1 MGNESEFEQDRNL
14 EAGNMPLNEGNESTS
29 SEKYK
34 EYGKKSLAPLI
45 DLVHRYKGDV
55 NPYVESIGRALSA
68 ASDSLAANQTEADKT
83 VAGWFNEARNWFDGV
98 KGKLE
103 SKNPSDLLNFLET
116 EAKSKPGVMFATS
129 YMVGLVFGRLG
140 RHAVR
145 MKSKSGTSEASDNA
159 SDISMNDDSQ
169 FSSDQIH

>member
-1 MGNESEFEQDRNL
+1 MGSESEFGQNL
-14 EAGNMPLNEGNESTS
+14 NQGTGNMPL
-29 SEKYK
+29 KYK

-55 NPYVESIGRALSA
+55 NPYVESIGRALAA

-83 VAGWFNEARNWFDGV
+83 VAGWFNDARNWFDGV
-98 KGKLE
+98 KAKLE
-103 SKNPSDLLNFLET
+103 SKSPSDLLNYLEA
-116 EAKSKPGVMFATS
+116 EAKNKPGVMFATS

-145 MKSKSGTSEASDNA
+145 MKSKSGEGEVNVGNTE
-159 SDISMNDDSQ
+159 
-169 FSSDQIH
+169 FSSDQFH

>member
-1 MGNESEFEQDRNL
+1 MENESELSPDRNP
-14 EAGNMPLNEGNESTS
+14 EEGNMPLNPGEDTS
-29 SEKYK
+29 RSGRYK

-55 NPYVESIGRALSA
+55 NPYVEAIGRAMRA
-68 ASDSLAANQTEADKT
+68 ASESLAANQTEADKT
-83 VAGWFNEARNWFDGV
+83 VAGWFNEAQNWFEGV

-103 SKNPSDLLNFLET
+103 SKNPSDLLNYLEA
-116 EAKSKPGVMFATS
+116 EAKNKPGVMFATS

-145 MKSKSGTSEASDNA
+145 LKTKNA
-159 SDISMNDDSQ
+159 SGVDTINDDVTNLSE
-169 FSSDQIH
+169 SDQIH